1 MLLTPKPEKLS
12 LYMWY
17 KSKNVTKLMLNY
29 CNDHGPKS
37 VFHIQVLK
45 LTNGSENSNI
55 EISLT
60 YIHFEV

>member
-1 MLLTPKPEKLS
+1 MLLNPKPEKLS

-17 KSKNVTKLMLNY
+17 KSKYVIKRMLNY
-29 CNDHGPKS
+29 CNDYGSKS

-45 LTNGSENSNI
+45 LTNGPENSNI